1 MRMNSDFY
9 VYRWIRLDTRLP
21 FYVGK
26 GKGNRFQETKKG
38 RNKYFRHVIKAVPT
52 EVEIILDNLTEA
64 EAFAKEIEF
73 IKMYKDLGYCETN
86 FSDGGEGPSG
96 FKHSEETKT
105 ILSEKSKQNNPRYW
119 LGKKRSPETIQKIS
133 EAKKGQPYRNK
144 GKPTNVI
151 PANSRQILC
160 LNNNRIYDSAY
171 QAARELKC
179 QQQNICKVCKGK
191 RSHTKGF
198 QFQYYI
204 ENKEAA

>member
-1 MRMNSDFY
+1 M
-9 VYRWIRLDTRLP
+9 
-21 FYVGK
+21 
-26 GKGNRFQETKKG
+26 
-38 RNKYFRHVIKAVPT
+38 
-52 EVEIILDNLTEA
+52 DNLTEA
-64 EAFAKEIEF
+64 EAFSKEIEF

-119 LGKKRSPETIQKIS
+119 LSKKRSPETNKKIS
-133 EAKKGQPYRNK
+133 ESKKGQTPWNK
-144 GKPTNVI
+144 GKHTNII

-160 LNNNRIYDSAY
+160 LNNNRTYDSAC
-171 QAARELKC
+171 QAARELNC
-179 QQQNICKVCKGK
+179 QQANIWKVCQGK

-198 QFQYYI
+198 KFQYHI